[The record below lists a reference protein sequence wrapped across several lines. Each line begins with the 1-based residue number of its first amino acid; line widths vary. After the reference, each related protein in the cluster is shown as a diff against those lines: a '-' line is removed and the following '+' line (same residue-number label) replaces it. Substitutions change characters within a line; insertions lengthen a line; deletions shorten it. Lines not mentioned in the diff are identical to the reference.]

1 MPNPNRIKVKQ
12 VTRRKVWRNFEINKQ
27 QPGFESLPVLVKIAC
42 PNDWA
47 KNKFAGNCQNNFD
60 L

>member
-12 VTRRKVWRNFEINKQ
+12 VTKKKVCPNFKINKL

-42 PNDWA
+42 PDDWA
-47 KNKFAGNCQNNFD
+47 KNKFAGNRQNNFY